1 MQEAVPD
8 PSVVEYPTSDGKP
21 LAESDLHFDRITYA
35 AHALKIRYAD
45 TPDVYVGAN
54 MLVYDEPGNPRRH
67 LAPDVFVV
75 FDVPNHRRDLFK
87 IWEEKP
93 PSFVLEITSK
103 TTRHEDM
110 RTKRQR
116 YAAWGVDE
124 YFLYDPRAEYLAPPL
139 QGFALR
145 EGTYQPMPRTRF
157 PNGRQGYVSEVL
169 AIHLWLRG
177 SELRLFDPAT
187 GRELRT
193 YEEAERAV
201 EEAERSARDAEAR
214 LAAAETDIAN
224 LRTRIRDLEGK

>member
-35 AHALKIRYAD
+35 AHALKIRYAG

-75 FDVPNHRRDLFK
+75 FDVPNRRRDLLK

-124 YFLYDPRAEYLAPPL
+124 YFLYDPRAEYLAPPF

-145 EGTYQPMPRTRF
+145 EGTYRPMPRTRF

-193 YEEAERAV
+193 YEEAER
-201 EEAERSARDAEAR
+201 SAQDAEAR
-214 LAAAETDIAN
+214 LAAAETEVAN
-224 LRTRIRDLEGK
+224 LRARIRDLEGT

>member
-157 PNGRQGYVSEVL
+157 PNGQHGYVSEAL
-169 AIHLWLRG
+169 AIHLRLRG

-187 GRELRT
+187 GRDLRT
-193 YEEAERAV
+193 HEESERAV
-201 EEAERSARDAEAR
+201 KEAETR
-214 LAAAETDIAN
+214 LAATETEVAE
-224 LRTRIRDLEGK
+224 LRARIRDLTGR

>member
-157 PNGRQGYVSEVL
+157 PNGQHGYVSEAL
-169 AIHLWLRG
+169 AIHLRLRG

-187 GRELRT
+187 GRDLRT
-193 YEEAERAV
+193 HEESERAV
-201 EEAERSARDAEAR
+201 KEAETR
-214 LAAAETDIAN
+214 LAATEAKVAE
-224 LRTRIRDLEGK
+224 LRARIRDLTGR

>member
-75 FDVPNHRRDLFK
+75 FGVPNHRRDLLK

-157 PNGRQGYVSEVL
+157 LNGQHGYISEAL
-169 AIHLWLRG
+169 AIHLRLRG

-187 GRELRT
+187 GRDLRT
-193 YEEAERAV
+193 HEESERAV
-201 EEAERSARDAEAR
+201 KEAETR
-214 LAAAETDIAN
+214 LAATETEVAE
-224 LRTRIRDLEGK
+224 LRARIRDLTGR